1 MPRLKNTFDMRKLFF
16 PALGALMLSLAIGSC
31 GNNSS
36 NASTATD
43 STAVATAAE
52 GATTLSIDSTSY
64 LNWKGYKPAGEHFG
78 KIFAQEGSISVQ
90 NGRLLAG
97 SVLINMSSIK
107 VEDLEGEMAQKLKG
121 HLESEDFFEV
131 SKYPTAKF
139 ELTDIP
145 QEGLDLNNLKELKGN
160 LTLKD
165 VTKNLSIPVA
175 SVTHDEATGVYTIK
189 SDKFVIDRSQWN
201 VKYGSKSFFTGLGD
215 KFIEN
220 NIELSFELQA
230 K

>member
-1 MPRLKNTFDMRKLFF
+1 MPYLKKNTFDMRKLFF
-16 PALGALMLSLAIGSC
+16 PALGTLMLSLALGSC
-31 GNNSS
+31 GNNSG

-43 STAVATAAE
+43 SVAVATAAE

-78 KIFAQEGSISVQ
+78 KIFAQEGSISIQ
-90 NGRLLAG
+90 NGRLFAG
-97 SVLINMSSIK
+97 SVLIKMSSIK

-121 HLESEDFFEV
+121 HL
-131 SKYPTAKF
+131 
-139 ELTDIP
+139 
-145 QEGLDLNNLKELKGN
+145 ELKGN